1 MPLSRSVA
9 EFNRSYTNKVTRH
22 FTGWLPWFGVV
33 IHTGRRSGRTYETPV
48 NVFRK
53 GGNFVFA
60 LTYGRADWVQNVMEA
75 GSAQLR
81 TRRKTHGI
89 VNPTI
94 KSAPR
99 HPDLPFIPRTILRWI
114 DVDDELWVQDAED
127 ADPASRPRPTSA
139 PR

>member
-1 MPLSRSVA
+1 
-9 EFNRSYTNKVTRH
+9 
-22 FTGWLPWFGVV
+22 
-33 IHTGRRSGRTYETPV
+33 
-48 NVFRK
+48 
-53 GGNFVFA
+53 
-60 LTYGRADWVQNVMEA
+60 VMEA
-75 GSAQLR
+75 GPAQLR
-81 TRRKTHGI
+81 TRRKTHVI

-99 HPDLPFIPRTILRWI
+99 HPDLQFIPRTILRWI